1 MAKIVMKFGGTSVA
15 DTDRILHVAKLVKKK
30 FDENNKVIVIVSA
43 MAGVTNDLVQKSKKI
58 SENFPADEYDALLS
72 SGEQVTSTLLSAALQ
87 DLGIKSRSWLGWQIP
102 IVTDGDHKNSRIV
115 SVNSKILND
124 CLDQNI
130 IPVIPGFQGL
140 SQENRITTIGR
151 GGSDASA
158 VAVAKC
164 VDADFCEI
172 YTDVD
177 GVFTTNPDIESKAKK
192 IDKISYE
199 EMLEMASLGAK
210 VMQSSSVQTAM
221 INDVEIYVKSTFTNN
236 PGTQILSEDKISYE
250 NVITGVAYSKD
261 DAKITLQGVKDKAG
275 TLLALSENKGYDLN
289 RILYVGNDL
298 NDFHVMKLC
307 GYTACPIDS
316 HIKIKELSNIE
327 LNTRGGEGVVRELLE
342 DVLDLNFIKIL

>member
-102 IVTDGDHKNSRIV
+102 NVTDGDHKNSRIV

-192 IDKISYE
+192 IDK
-199 EMLEMASLGAK
+199 
-210 VMQSSSVQTAM
+210 T
-221 INDVEIYVKSTFTNN
+221 
-236 PGTQILSEDKISYE
+236 
-250 NVITGVAYSKD
+250 
-261 DAKITLQGVKDKAG
+261 
-275 TLLALSENKGYDLN
+275 
-289 RILYVGNDL
+289 
-298 NDFHVMKLC
+298 
-307 GYTACPIDS
+307 
-316 HIKIKELSNIE
+316 
-327 LNTRGGEGVVRELLE
+327 
-342 DVLDLNFIKIL
+342 